1 MTISNLLAQAA
12 ERQPDAPALLAPGR
26 TPLTYAALLA
36 HTTGTVAVLRAAGI
50 GPQDK
55 VAVVLPN
62 GPDMAAAALAVAS
75 GAVCAPLNPG
85 YGAEEFRFYLND
97 LNARAL
103 LLPAGYDG
111 PARDVAVERG
121 VPCLDLGWDPAGPAG
136 CFELVAAPGAAARGN
151 DTAAPQA
158 GDIALVLHTS
168 GTTSRP
174 KIVPLSHA
182 NLCSSARN
190 IARTLQLAPH
200 DRCLNIM
207 PLFHIHGLVAAL
219 LASVASGG
227 SVACTPGYRDGR
239 FLAWLEEFNPTW
251 TSAVPSMYP
260 AILAELAGHPTGSVT
275 HRLRFVRSSSAPLSS
290 VLMREI
296 ETALGVPM
304 IEAYGMT
311 EAAHQMASNPLPP
324 AARKPGSVGI
334 AAGPEVAVMN
344 ETGQLLPTGATGE
357 IVIRG
362 DNVTRSYENNP
373 EANAKAFTAGWF
385 RTGDQG
391 HIDDDGYLFLS
402 GRLKEIINRGGE
414 QVSPLE
420 VDEALMEHPAVAQA
434 VAFSVRHETLG
445 EDVAAAVVLKPGA
458 SASADQIRASLFG
471 RLAEFKIPSQLVIL
485 AAIPKGATGKIQ
497 RIGLAAKLAE
507 QLKPAFVAPRDAT
520 EAAVAAIFAEVLGT
534 TAAIGAL
541 DNFFALGGDSL
552 RGFQALARIRNRLHA
567 DLSILDLFKEPTAA
581 QLAARIEGARPQAPA
596 DSLEALLAEV
606 EAISDEE
613 AARLLQQ
620 LQDGTNGNTG

>member
-1 MTISNLLAQAA
+1 MTIWNLLAQAA
-12 ERQPDAPALLAPGR
+12 ERQPDAPALFAPGR
-26 TPLTYAALLA
+26 TPLTYAGLLA
-36 HTTGTVAVLRAAGI
+36 QTRSTLAALRAAGI
-50 GPQDK
+50 GAQDK

-62 GPDMAAAALAVAS
+62 GPDMASAALAVAS
-75 GAVCAPLNPG
+75 GAICAPLNPG

-103 LLPAGYDG
+103 LLPAGQQG
-111 PARDVAVERG
+111 PARDVALECG
-121 VPCLDLGWDPAGPAG
+121 VPCLDVQWDPAGPAG
-136 CFELVAAPGAAARGN
+136 CFELGAAPSGN
-151 DTAAPQA
+151 DVPEPQA

-182 NLCSSARN
+182 NLCASARN
-190 IARTLQLAPH
+190 IARTLQLAPR

-239 FLAWLEEFNPTW
+239 FLAWLEEFDPTW
-251 TSAVPSMYP
+251 TTAVPSMYP
-260 AILAELAGHPTGSVT
+260 AILAELAERSAGRVS

-290 VLMREI
+290 VVMREI
-296 ETALGVPM
+296 EAALGVPM

-324 AARKPGSVGI
+324 AARKPGSVGLP
-334 AAGPEVAVMN
+334 AGPEVAVMN
-344 ETGQLLPTGATGE
+344 EAGQLLPAGATGE

-391 HIDDDGYLFLS
+391 HLDADGYLFLS

-434 VAFSVRHETLG
+434 VAFAVSHETLG
-445 EDVAAAVVLKPGA
+445 EDVAAAVVLKA
-458 SASADQIRASLFG
+458 SAAASADQIRASLFG

-507 QLKPAFVAPRDAT
+507 QLKPAFVAPRSAT

-552 RGFQALARIRNRLHA
+552 RGFQALSRIRSRLHA
-567 DLSILDLFKEPTAA
+567 DLSIIDLFKEPTAG
-581 QLAARIEGARPQAPA
+581 QLAARIEGGRAQSP
-596 DSLEALLAEV
+596 DVSLEALLAEV
-606 EAISDEE
+606 EALSDEE

-620 LQDGTNGNTG
+620 LPDGTHGKAG